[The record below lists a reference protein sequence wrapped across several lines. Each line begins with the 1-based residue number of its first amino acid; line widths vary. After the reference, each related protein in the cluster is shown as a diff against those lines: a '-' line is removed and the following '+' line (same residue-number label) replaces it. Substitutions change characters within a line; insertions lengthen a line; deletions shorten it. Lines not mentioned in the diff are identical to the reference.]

1 MTVLIVAAVLA
12 VLFFAG
18 LGAVVFLEWR
28 LH

>member
-1 MTVLIVAAVLA
+1 MTVLIAIAAVA

>member
-1 MTVLIVAAVLA
+1 MTVLIFALAVA

-28 LH
+28 QH

>member
-1 MTVLIVAAVLA
+1 MTVLIAAAVLA

>member
-1 MTVLIVAAVLA
+1 MTVLIAAAVLG

-18 LGAVVFLEWR
+18 LGAVVLLEWR

>member
-1 MTVLIVAAVLA
+1 MTVLIAAAVLA

-28 LH
+28 QH